1 MTSKERVLKT
11 YEFKLPDRVPVDF
24 CACEAVYNSLIK
36 KLGVKGQ
43 LELMEALHVDF
54 RWARAPWIGPELKA
68 PDGTP
73 TDYFGIPRAGVG
85 DFGYPVNH
93 PLKNMSSVE
102 DIENYPWPSPD
113 FFDYGVFREETEKFE
128 EHAVLG
134 GGWSWFS
141 NVAMDLVGMEKFLI
155 LMYDEPDLAYRLM
168 ERICEFFWEVSRRMF
183 EVSKGKL
190 DIFFTGD
197 DYGTQQGPLIS
208 LSMWRKLIIPHIKRL
223 YSLAKSYS
231 LKIMQHSCGSVEV
244 FLPDLIEI
252 DLDAIEPVQVRAR
265 GMDIGRLL
273 KKYRGKL
280 IFHGSIDTQH
290 TLPFGNL
297 EDVKREVL
305 HRIELFKRYR
315 GLVIA
320 PSQHLLPEIPLEN
333 ILVMYETAYEFGK
346 LNNQS

>member
-36 KLGVKGQ
+36 KLGVKEQ

-85 DFGYPVNH
+85 DFGYPVKH
-93 PLKNMSSVE
+93 PLKNMSSVK

-134 GGWSWFS
+134 GGWSWF
-141 NVAMDLVGMEKFLI
+141 
-155 LMYDEPDLAYRLM
+155 
-168 ERICEFFWEVSRRMF
+168 
-183 EVSKGKL
+183 
-190 DIFFTGD
+190 GD

-252 DLDAIEPVQVRAR
+252 GLDAIEPVQVRAR
-265 GMDIGRLL
+265 GMDIERLL

>member
-1 MTSKERVLKT
+1 MTSKERVLIT

-24 CACEAVYNSLIK
+24 CACEAVYNSLIE
-36 KLGVKGQ
+36 KLKVRGQ

-68 PDGTP
+68 PDGTS
-73 TDYFGIPRAGVG
+73 TDHFGIPRAGVG
-85 DFGYPVNH
+85 DFGYPVDH
-93 PLKNMSSVE
+93 PLKNISSVK

-113 FFDYGVFREETEKFE
+113 FFDYDVFREECERFQDY
-128 EHAVLG
+128 AVLG

-141 NVAMDLVGMEKFLI
+141 NAAMDLVGMEKFLI
-155 LMYDEPDLAYRLM
+155 LMYDEPYLAYRLM
-168 ERICEFFWEVSRRMF
+168 ERICDFFGEVSRRMF
-183 EVSKGKL
+183 DIAKGKL

-208 LSMWRKLIIPHIKRL
+208 LSLWRKLVKPHIKKL
-223 YSLAKSYS
+223 YTLAKSHG
-231 LKIMQHSCGSVEV
+231 LRIMQHSCGSVEV

-252 DLDAIEPVQVRAR
+252 GLDAIEPVQVRAR
-265 GMDIGRLL
+265 DMDIEYLI

-290 TLPFGNL
+290 TLPFGSV

-305 HRIELFKRYR
+305 HRIKLFKYSRA
-315 GLVIA
+315 LVIA
-320 PSQHLLPEIPLEN
+320 PTQHLLPEIPLEN
-333 ILVMYETAYEFGK
+333 ILTMYETTYEYGK
-346 LNNQS
+346 LNNRS